1 MAAGDDRQRTIAAQG
16 AGGFVLLLIIVAD
29 SVQQQLL
36 FFAAGVS
43 GLAGDQLARAQEGDR
58 AKYGAG
64 GAVALRQNKG
74 GMAGAGHHR
83 GFQKGQNIAGFIQ
96 RRHRIVVARQYH
108 QLAAGLLK
116 LNHKA
121 VIQLAS
127 VAWRRAGIKDVAG
140 DNNGIDLVRLRAG
153 QQPVEKGRVFGGAAL
168 AVKILAKVPVR
179 GVDDAH
185 KYSLAK
191 KHRRIIYLSSRRL
204 PL

>member
-1 MAAGDDRQRTIAAQG
+1 MAPVPSRCGRI
-16 AGGFVLLLIIVAD
+16 
-29 SVQQQLL
+29 
-36 FFAAGVS
+36 
-43 GLAGDQLARAQEGDR
+43 
-58 AKYGAG
+58 
-64 GAVALRQNKG
+64 KG
-74 GMAGAGHHR
+74 HGR
-83 GFQKGQNIAGFIQ
+83 RWPPPWFSEGQNIAGFIQ

-168 AVKILAKVPVR
+168 AVKFWPRCQSEVWMMRISIPWRKAWAHYIPVIR
-179 GVDDAH
+179 QVAPLTPAGSIVTPCH
-185 KYSLAK
+185 YSKSA
-191 KHRRIIYLSSRRL
+191 II
-204 PL
+204 

>member
-1 MAAGDDRQRTIAAQG
+1 MAP
-16 AGGFVLLLIIVAD
+16 
-29 SVQQQLL
+29 
-36 FFAAGVS
+36 
-43 GLAGDQLARAQEGDR
+43 
-58 AKYGAG
+58 
-64 GAVALRQNKG
+64 GAVAPRQNKG

-168 AVKILAKVPVR
+168 AVKFWPRCQSEVWMMRISIP
-179 GVDDAH
+179 GE
-185 KYSLAK
+185 
-191 KHRRIIYLSSRRL
+191 KHGRIIYLSSGRL